1 MELHFNVTKE
11 QRKEMVSEV
20 SRIIM
25 MAPVYK
31 GVPTCSYA
39 VGNYIITKDGTLV
52 FDDRVE
58 TSEVEKIVEALKKL
72 GFETEDKLEK
82 AHEPETTE
90 ESNELTVSMPRD
102 FFTDEALT
110 NLKRIVESKGKL
122 MKKAFGASD
131 LPILEEE
138 DTVSF
143 PWFKPQETRDGVAY
157 MHFID
162 AICSMA
168 KNQKRITAKEADAPN
183 EKYAFRCFLLRL
195 GFIGTEYKE
204 ERKVLLRN
212 LEGSS
217 AFKSGSRGGEEA

>member
-11 QRKEMVSEV
+11 QRKEMVNEV
-20 SRIIM
+20 SRIIL

-72 GFETEDKLEK
+72 GFETEDKLEE
-82 AHEPETTE
+82 ASEPETTE
-90 ESNELTVSMPRD
+90 ESDELTVSMPKD
-102 FFTDEALT
+102 FFTDEAMT

-122 MKKAFGASD
+122 MKKAFEASD
-131 LPILEEE
+131 LPILEED

-143 PWFKPQETRDGVAY
+143 PWFRPKETGDGVAY
-157 MHFID
+157 THFID
-162 AICSMA
+162 AICNMA
-168 KNQKRITAKEADAPN
+168 KNQKRITAKEVDVPN

-217 AFKSGSRGGEEA
+217 AFKIGSRGGEEV